1 MSPSD
6 PVGGTQE
13 VSTSEDLERELNRA
27 RTKAW
32 VTGQAG
38 ETIRFRAWDVV
49 RLLGRGGM
57 GGVFLARAPE
67 LDRNVALKLVGAS
80 AIGADR
86 LAREARALAQIDHP
100 NVVKVHAVDLGGPAP
115 VIEMAYV
122 EGLPLSRWLRS
133 APPLRSVVEAYV
145 AAGEGL
151 AAIHAAGLVHRDLK
165 PDNILRKPDGGIV
178 VVDLGLA
185 IDEHTEVGPGERG
198 GGRVSSGT
206 ALAGTPG
213 YIAPEVLLG
222 DRPTAAADQFSL
234 ACALYDSVAGALP
247 FDASGARDTYLEEIR
262 RGVPASEPKAAPRWL
277 RRVLQRGLQF
287 DSARRYP
294 TADAFRVELQRGL
307 ERRTRWWRLG
317 GLAMALVPVASLGW
331 VAAHRPARCPG
342 ADAFLTPS
350 WNGPALEPLRVRVS
364 SQDANAGPRALALLD
379 AALGRVQVR
388 WAKEQTATCRA
399 RLAEEPTNA
408 RSQCLASVEASAHS
422 HVQSALAASSDSLAA
437 VVGAA
442 AAIERLEPC
451 TATLEDGPSVPL
463 WDRLREHQLRARLR
477 DSHNADVLG
486 RYAEAKRAL
495 LEIGQEADG
504 FPGVQARA
512 LYQLGHVLGSEDDSS
527 AALEALD
534 EARTIAFAAHDDPLL
549 CEIIVYQ
556 AKLWSHVADRPR
568 HAARDLHLAAACLDR
583 TNNQAP
589 LTWADLLEAKALH
602 AQGVGDATRAV
613 AFNQQ
618 ALERRRD
625 AVGWDHYECSKS
637 HHNLGNAW
645 ALAGEP
651 DEARTELERALALR
665 TRVLGPKHPT
675 CGKHLAR
682 PRRRAAQRRLL
693 RGGSATPRTGARDL
707 RDDRGQ
713 PERTRLDPSR
723 ACPGRGRDGRRSRSA
738 ASSGRVRRCPVDS
751 SRRG

>member
-294 TADAFRVELQRGL
+294 TADAFRVEFQRGL

-350 WNGPALEPLRVRVS
+350 WNGPCSRAASRPREQPRRQRGPSCARPARRCARPSAGSLGEGADGDMSSSAGRRAHERPLAVSRERGGLGTFPCAVRP
-364 SQDANAGPRALALLD
+364 GRELRL
-379 AALGRVQVR
+379 LGRR
-388 WAKEQTATCRA
+388 
-399 RLAEEPTNA
+399 
-408 RSQCLASVEASAHS
+408 
-422 HVQSALAASSDSLAA
+422 
-437 VVGAA
+437 
-442 AAIERLEPC
+442 
-451 TATLEDGPSVPL
+451 
-463 WDRLREHQLRARLR
+463 
-477 DSHNADVLG
+477 G
-486 RYAEAKRAL
+486 R
-495 LEIGQEADG
+495 
-504 FPGVQARA
+504 
-512 LYQLGHVLGSEDDSS
+512 
-527 AALEALD
+527 
-534 EARTIAFAAHDDPLL
+534 
-549 CEIIVYQ
+549 
-556 AKLWSHVADRPR
+556 
-568 HAARDLHLAAACLDR
+568 
-583 TNNQAP
+583 
-589 LTWADLLEAKALH
+589 
-602 AQGVGDATRAV
+602 
-613 AFNQQ
+613 
-618 ALERRRD
+618 
-625 AVGWDHYECSKS
+625 
-637 HHNLGNAW
+637 
-645 ALAGEP
+645 
-651 DEARTELERALALR
+651 
-665 TRVLGPKHPT
+665 
-675 CGKHLAR
+675 
-682 PRRRAAQRRLL
+682 
-693 RGGSATPRTGARDL
+693 RGGGD
-707 RDDRGQ
+707 
-713 PERTRLDPSR
+713 
-723 ACPGRGRDGRRSRSA
+723 
-738 ASSGRVRRCPVDS
+738 
-751 SRRG
+751 